1 MVDTPYQRQ
10 GIGRMI
16 TRKCNEIADAAGA
29 ATFVKARPSSKPMFE
44 KEGYKVLEEIPMN
57 YEEFGYEGK
66 SAMYVMKRE
75 PDDDAL
81 EASQGMGCVRF

>member
-16 TRKCNEIADAAGA
+16 TRKCNEMADAAGA

-44 KEGYKVLEEIPMN
+44 KEGYMILEEIPMN
-57 YEEFGYEGK
+57 YEDFGYEGK
-66 SAMYVMKRE
+66 SEMYVMKRE
-75 PDDDAL
+75 PDNDAL
-81 EASQGMGCVRF
+81 EASVGMGRLRY